1 VEDVEADRQ
10 RAEVFDALGHPTRIV
25 ILKALS
31 EGAMGFAEL
40 KKRIGIE
47 SSGHLQHHLSKLDG
61 LIKTDEQ
68 GKYCLSEQGKDALLS
83 VQTVEEMAASGEKA
97 GGFCINGWSGKK
109 VLKAAVALLAIMLV
123 TSSSLAIL
131 EYTQIS
137 QLQSEVNALK
147 NKLSPGSNVVW
158 THDFGVN
165 IADFAVAD
173 GKVFTMTFDGD
184 LYCLDQ
190 QIGQALWSRSLGGY
204 VMWSKL
210 IAVADGK
217 VFAGSRGSIVS
228 CLSEDTGE
236 VLWQFGANASSSI
249 AFKSP
254 PEFSVVNGK
263 VFTTGDGFYVLNSVD
278 GKLLWEYLDYY
289 SAYYSVPSFVRNWAV
304 ADDRVFAGGWDHSSD
319 NLFCFSAASG
329 TILWRYNMSVNSP
342 PIVNDGKVFVWNYD
356 NGSSILCLDESS
368 GLPTWKFDVGST
380 VFQPTVAEGLLLFGA
395 DNGNFY
401 ALSEDGTVKWQY
413 ESKHA
418 TSDYATAAAPIVAD
432 NKVIVGYEAGYVGA
446 LTLLDGQLLW
456 RTPIS
461 ANVASLAVDSNSLYI
476 TSGTNIYS
484 IKMDDGK
491 IQWNQTFNY
500 WALPPVYS
508 DNKLYVAAD
517 LKVTAYG

>member
-1 VEDVEADRQ
+1 VDDAEADRQ

-83 VQTVEEMAASGEKA
+83 VQTVEEMATAGEKETV
-97 GGFCINGWSGKK
+97 GFRIHGWSGKK
-109 VLKAAVALLAIMLV
+109 VLKAAVALLAVLLV
-123 TSSSLAIL
+123 ASSSVAIL
-131 EYTQIS
+131 EYNQIS

-147 NKLSPGSNVVW
+147 NELSPGSNVVW
-158 THDFGVN
+158 KHDFGVN

-173 GKVFTMTFDGD
+173 GKVFVMTFDGG
-184 LYCLDQ
+184 LYCLDPQ
-190 QIGQALWSRSLGGY
+190 NSQTSWSCSLGGY

-228 CLSEDTGE
+228 CLSEDKGA
-236 VLWQFGANASSSI
+236 VLWQFGANVSSSI

-254 PEFSVVNGK
+254 PEFSVADGK
-263 VFTTGDGFYVLNSVD
+263 VFMTGDGFYVLNAAD
-278 GKLLWEYLDYY
+278 GKLLWAYRD
-289 SAYYSVPSFVRNWAV
+289 YYSVPNFVRNWAV
-304 ADDRVFAGGWDHSSD
+304 ADDRVFAGGWNHSSD
-319 NLFCFSAASG
+319 NLFCFNADTG
-329 TILWRYNMSVNSP
+329 TIMWQYPLSVNSP
-342 PIVNDGKVFVWNYD
+342 PIVDNGHVFVWNYD
-356 NGSSILCLDESS
+356 NGSCVLCLDESS
-368 GLPTWKFDVGST
+368 GLPAWKFDVGST
-380 VFQPTVAEGLLLFGA
+380 VFQPTVADGVLLFGA
-395 DNGNFY
+395 SNGNFY
-401 ALSEDGTVKWQY
+401 ALSEDGTVKWRY

-418 TSDYATAAAPIVAD
+418 TSNYPVAAAPIVVG
-432 NKVIVGYEAGYVGA
+432 NKVIVGYEAAYVSA
-446 LTLLDGQLLW
+446 LTLDGQLVW
-456 RTPIS
+456 RTPVS
-461 ANVASLAVDSNSLYI
+461 ANVASFAVDSNSLYV
-476 TSGTNIYS
+476 TSGTTLYS
-484 IKMDDGK
+484 IKMDNGK
-491 IQWNQTFNY
+491 IQWSQTFNY